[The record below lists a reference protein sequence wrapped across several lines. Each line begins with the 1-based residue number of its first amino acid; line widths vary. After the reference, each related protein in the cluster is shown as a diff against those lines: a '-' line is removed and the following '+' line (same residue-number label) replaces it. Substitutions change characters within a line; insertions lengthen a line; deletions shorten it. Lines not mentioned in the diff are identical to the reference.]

1 MNRNLQA
8 TINSKKITGVERRY
22 ILNSL
27 KISQISP
34 LMAWILLRI
43 NRIYI
48 KKASTL
54 HILESQTEAKL
65 ATPLLLC
72 KF

>member
-34 LMAWILLRI
+34 LMARIFLRI

-54 HILESQTEAKL
+54 HILESQT
-65 ATPLLLC
+65 
-72 KF
+72 

>member
-1 MNRNLQA
+1 M
-8 TINSKKITGVERRY
+8 ERRY

-27 KISQISP
+27 NVSQISP
-34 LMAWILLRI
+34 LVAWIILKI
-43 NRIYI
+43 SKMYI
-48 KKASTL
+48 KKASAL